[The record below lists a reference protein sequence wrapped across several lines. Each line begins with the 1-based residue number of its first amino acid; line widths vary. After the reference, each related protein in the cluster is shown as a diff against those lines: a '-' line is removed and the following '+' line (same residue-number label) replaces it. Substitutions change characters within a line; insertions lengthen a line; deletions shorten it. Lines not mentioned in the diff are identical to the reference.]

1 MENKIIIAVIV
12 LAILAVGGYL
22 ALNTTAAVVTAQG
35 SSVLEVMPD
44 KVSVN
49 LNIEARNETAQKAK
63 DAHDKILN
71 DLIVALFV
79 AGVDREDI
87 KTVNFNIY
95 PEYDWTEGKQEQK
108 GFVASQ
114 QIIIETND
122 FDKVAGIVDASI
134 EAGALVSY
142 INFEL
147 SEEKQNEYKAKA
159 LEEAGKDAK
168 RKAEA
173 TASGLGK
180 KLGSLVSVKSQ
191 DFNYSPYPYFVARAD
206 ASSVAEAKQAA
217 ISISPTDIEV
227 RAAIEVEYK
236 LRSF

>member
-1 MENKIIIAVIV
+1 MENKIVIAVIV

-22 ALNTTAAVVTAQG
+22 AINTTAAVVTAQG
-35 SSVLEVMPD
+35 TSVLEVMPD
-44 KVSVN
+44 KVSIN
-49 LNIEARNETAQKAK
+49 LNIEARNKTAQEAK
-63 DAHDKILN
+63 DEHDKILD
-71 DLIVALFV
+71 DLIVALFRI
-79 AGVDREDI
+79 GIDRDDI

-95 PEYDWTEGKQEQK
+95 PEYDWSEGKQEQK
-108 GFVASQ
+108 GFIATQ
-114 QIIIETND
+114 QIIVETTD
-122 FDKVAGIVDASI
+122 FDKVAAIVDASI
-134 EAGALVSY
+134 DAGALVSY

-173 TASGLGK
+173 TASGLDK

-191 DFNYSPYPYFVARAD
+191 DFNYGPYPYFVAEAGRA
-206 ASSVAEAKQAA
+206 SVADAKQAA
-217 ISISPTDIEV
+217 ISITPTDIEV
-227 RAAIEVEYK
+227 RATIEVEYK